1 MGIAVHPYISGAAH
15 RIKYIDKI
23 FEYMKEHEGVLFMT
37 GEEIL
42 DWYDD
47 VVAKSFGS

>member
-1 MGIAVHPYISGAAH
+1 MGIAVHPYVSGAAH

-23 FEYMKEHEGVLFMT
+23 LGYMKGHEGVLFMT

-42 DWYDD
+42 DWYNE
-47 VVAKSFGS
+47 VVAQ